1 VKVAKRHSLAL
12 AVTLAFSLTLSA
24 CGSGAENV
32 DTGAP
37 QSGSTP
43 TEEKKGNH
51 GQIVESGFG
60 QSGQYVWV
68 TALVKNL
75 SDHGG
80 QTVTVNFNLLDRNG
94 KILKSEAQVESFNLA
109 NQLRAVGTQVDVG
122 QRVKVASLQPTLLVK
137 DEGTFEE
144 TKTDLG
150 TFKADNIT
158 SDQYNK
164 TQWHAKFTIKNP
176 TDEPLQSPRIGVI
189 CKGADGKVNGGG
201 SDYPDLLPPS
211 GQIVIDPQLIT
222 TGKPA
227 TCAAYVA
234 AGM

>member
-1 VKVAKRHSLAL
+1 MATRRRLLAL
-12 AVTLAFSLTLSA
+12 AATLAISLTLTA
-24 CGSGAENV
+24 CGSADEDV

-43 TEEKKGNH
+43 TEDKKDNLGE
-51 GQIVESGFG
+51 IVESGFG
-60 QSGQYVWV
+60 QSDQYVWV

-80 QTVTVNFNLLDRNG
+80 QTVTVNFDLLDKNG
-94 KILKSEAQVESFNLA
+94 KILKSESQVESFNVA

-122 QRVKVASLQPTLLVK
+122 QGVQVASLQPTLLVK

-150 TFKADNIT
+150 TFKADSIT
-158 SDQYNK
+158 VDQYVK
-164 TQWHAKFTIKNP
+164 TLWHAKFTIKNA
-176 TDEPLQSPRIGVI
+176 TAEALQSPRIGVI

-201 SDYPDLLPPS
+201 SDHPDLVPPS
-211 GQIVIDPQLIT
+211 GQVVIDPQLIT
-222 TGKPA
+222 TGKPT
-227 TCAAYVA
+227 TCTAYVA